1 MIIQSG
7 YYQHYKGE
15 IFLVLGSANHSE
27 TEEKFVIYT
36 NHEGLKIEPLYIFTE
51 YINGTPKFRKIKM
64 D

>member
-15 IFLVLGSANHSE
+15 IFLVLGLASHTK

-36 NHEGLKIEPLYIFTE
+36 DYEGLKIEPLYIFTE